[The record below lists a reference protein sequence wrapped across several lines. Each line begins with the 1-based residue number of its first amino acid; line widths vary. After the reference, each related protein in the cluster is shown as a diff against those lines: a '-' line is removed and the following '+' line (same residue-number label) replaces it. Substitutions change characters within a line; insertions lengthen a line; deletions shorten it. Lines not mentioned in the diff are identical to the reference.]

1 MNERNL
7 TFDAHNRGYPDRIKG
22 IRPKSPSHH
31 LSPQLGLDFLFS
43 RCQLNTNPP
52 PLLPAV
58 HYGGNNHQLKSV
70 RPPTLLSLSQF
81 PISTSFVFSLED
93 AILKALP
100 SLFPNLPETASGP
113 LHEFYNK
120 FQREADEYDRDFL
133 KKYGSD
139 LDTTL
144 IFVSA
149 FLPSTLSAALI
160 SIPGE

>member
-70 RPPTLLSLSQF
+70 RPPTLLSLSLNFRYPRLLFSVWKMQY
-81 PISTSFVFSLED
+81 SKRCHLSSQTSPKRLAAPSMSFTTSSNAKPTSMTVTFSRSM
-93 AILKALP
+93 AQ
-100 SLFPNLPETASGP
+100 TW
-113 LHEFYNK
+113 
-120 FQREADEYDRDFL
+120 
-133 KKYGSD
+133 
-139 LDTTL
+139 
-144 IFVSA
+144 
-149 FLPSTLSAALI
+149 
-160 SIPGE
+160 IPR